1 MSYIVT
7 GIIVLLVFMLLGSMI
22 RPVRPTRRGL
32 VERFGK
38 YTRFASPGLTFLLP
52 FGIERLVE
60 VNITEQMVSSEKR
73 EIITADSLNAVVD
86 SNIYFK
92 VKPDEDSVK
101 SSQYGVNNYTDQI
114 IALAKTTLRNIIGTM
129 TLKQANSERS
139 TINKALYDQL
149 SKETSAWGIDIV
161 RTELKE
167 IVPPEAV
174 QQVMNQVVVA
184 NNEKMAAIDFATA
197 TETKADGA
205 RRAAIKEAEGQR
217 QSQILKAEGEAQA
230 IKLVNE
236 AANQYFVGNA
246 QLLKKLEVVAQSL
259 QNNSKIVL
267 PEGQSL
273 VNVIGNLAGE
283 IPPPKHK
290 E

>member
-1 MSYIVT
+1 MT
-7 GIIVLLVFMLLGSMI
+7 TFIVLVIVVVVIFMLLSTMVKT
-22 RPVRPTRRGL
+22 VRPTRRGL

-52 FGIERLVE
+52 FGIERLVQ

-92 VKPDEDSVK
+92 VKTDEASVK
-101 SSQYGVNNYTDQI
+101 ASQYGVNDYTVQI

-139 TINKALYDQL
+139 TINRALFDQL
-149 SKETSAWGIDIV
+149 SKETASWGIDIV

-174 QQVMNQVVVA
+174 QHVMNQVVVA

-259 QNNSKIVL
+259 ENNAKIVL

-273 VNVIGNLAGE
+273 VNVIGNLAGD
-283 IPPPKHK
+283 KQS
-290 E
+290 

>member
-1 MSYIVT
+1 MTFIVV
-7 GIIVLLVFMLLGSMI
+7 GIIAVIIIVLLSSTL
-22 RPVRPTRRGL
+22 RTVRPTRRGL

-38 YTRFASPGLTFLLP
+38 YQRFANPGLTFLLP

-86 SNIYFK
+86 SNIYFN
-92 VKPDEDSVK
+92 VKPDETSVK
-101 SSQYGVNNYTDQI
+101 SSQYGVNNYTEQI

-139 TINKALYDQL
+139 TINKALFDQL
-149 SKETSAWGIDIV
+149 SKETAAWGIDIV

-246 QLLKKLEVVAQSL
+246 QLLKKLEVVGQSL
-259 QNNSKIVL
+259 ENNAKIVL

-283 IPPPKHK
+283 K
-290 E
+290 